1 MTNLT
6 WQWIPAMMQ
15 HLSFLLDCPTVVAA
29 IFICGIGGTF
39 QYGFCVSV
47 MTSPS
52 VFIKKLINRTC
63 VERYDFSLEEWQV
76 SLIWSFTVSIFCI
89 GGLLGSLTAGSLTS
103 KFGRKRCLLLNNL
116 VAIAGAV
123 LMILSQ
129 TAVSFEMIMVARFLY
144 GVNSGV
150 GLSAQTMYLIEC
162 APKRLRGMV
171 GVSVA
176 TFLSLGRFSGQLL
189 GIRELLGTE
198 KEWPWLL
205 GFNGCAALFQL
216 FTLPFLPES
225 PRFLLLERGDSQASA
240 KAFKKLWGKNDYSKE
255 LDDMLKEKASL
266 HSIPNQSVLE
276 LFQSQSLRWQLLT
289 IIIAFISLQLSGI
302 NAVYFYSFEVLGAA
316 GIPHDKLA
324 YAALGTGLCE
334 LITSTACFI
343 IIESMGKKVLLYR
356 GYIAMSVTLGL
367 LTITVYFQ
375 KSVSW
380 LPYCSLV
387 LVFFFIFFFAI
398 GPAATT
404 APLPGEILTQSFKS
418 AGYTLGC
425 TINWMGLF
433 VLGMLFPILVEKLE
447 SFCFL
452 IFLVFCLICGLYVA
466 FNVPETKNQT
476 VLEIAAEFER
486 MHCKDDK
493 SQRKKH
499 SEQDPSG
506 IKSCS
511 TKF

>member
-1 MTNLT
+1 M
-6 WQWIPAMMQ
+6 
-15 HLSFLLDCPTVVAA
+15 DCPVVLAA

-52 VFIKKLINRTC
+52 AFIKKLINTTC

-76 SLIWSFTVSIFCI
+76 SLIWSFIVSIFCI
-89 GGLLGSLTAGSLTS
+89 GGLLGSLMAGPLTS
-103 KFGRKRCLLLNNL
+103 KFGKRCLLLNNF
-116 VAIAGAV
+116 VAIAGAL

-144 GVNSGV
+144 GINSV

-189 GIRELLGTE
+189 GIELLGTE
-198 KEWPWLL
+198 KDWPWLL
-205 GFNGCAALFQL
+205 GFNGFAALFQL

-240 KAFKKLWGKNDYSKE
+240 KAFERLWGKNDYSRE
-255 LDDMLKEKASL
+255 LDDMMKEKASL

-276 LFQSQSLRWQLLT
+276 LFQSRSLRWQLFT
-289 IIIAFISLQLSGI
+289 ILIAFSSLQLSGI
-302 NAVYFYSFEVLGAA
+302 NAVYFYSFEVLSAA

-334 LITSTACFI
+334 LVTSTTCFI

-367 LTITVYFQ
+367 LTIT
-375 KSVSW
+375 KSISW

-398 GPAATT
+398 GPATT
-404 APLPGEILTQSFKS
+404 APLPGEILPQSFKS

-433 VLGMLFPILVEKLE
+433 ALGMLFPTMVENLE

-452 IFLVFCLICGLYVA
+452 IFLVFCLVCGLYVA
-466 FNVPETKNQT
+466 FNVPETKNRT
-476 VLEIAAEFER
+476 VLEITAEFER
-486 MHCKDDK
+486 MH
-493 SQRKKH
+493 
-499 SEQDPSG
+499 
-506 IKSCS
+506 
-511 TKF
+511 

>member
-1 MTNLT
+1 
-6 WQWIPAMMQ
+6 
-15 HLSFLLDCPTVVAA
+15 
-29 IFICGIGGTF
+29 
-39 QYGFCVSV
+39 
-47 MTSPS
+47 
-52 VFIKKLINRTC
+52 
-63 VERYDFSLEEWQV
+63 
-76 SLIWSFTVSIFCI
+76 
-89 GGLLGSLTAGSLTS
+89 
-103 KFGRKRCLLLNNL
+103 
-116 VAIAGAV
+116 
-123 LMILSQ
+123 MILSQ

-144 GVNSGV
+144 GINSGV

-189 GIRELLGTE
+189 GIRELLGT
-198 KEWPWLL
+198 KKDWPWLL
-205 GFNGCAALFQL
+205 GFNGFAALFQL

-240 KAFKKLWGKNDYSKE
+240 KAFERLWGKNDYSRE
-255 LDDMLKEKASL
+255 LDDMMKEKASL

-276 LFQSQSLRWQLLT
+276 LFQSRSLRWQLLT
-289 IIIAFISLQLSGI
+289 ILIAFSSLQLSGI
-302 NAVYFYSFEVLGAA
+302 NAVYFYSFEVLSAA

-334 LITSTACFI
+334 LVTSTTCFI

-404 APLPGEILTQSFKS
+404 APLPGEILPQSFKS

-433 VLGMLFPILVEKLE
+433 ALGIVFIFQENLE

-452 IFLVFCLICGLYVA
+452 IFLVFCLVCGLYVA
-466 FNVPETKNQT
+466 FNVPETKNRT
-476 VLEIAAEFER
+476 VLEITMDYLCSRGYTLGNSRYF
-486 MHCKDDK
+486 
-493 SQRKKH
+493 
-499 SEQDPSG
+499 
-506 IKSCS
+506 IK
-511 TKF
+511 TKITL